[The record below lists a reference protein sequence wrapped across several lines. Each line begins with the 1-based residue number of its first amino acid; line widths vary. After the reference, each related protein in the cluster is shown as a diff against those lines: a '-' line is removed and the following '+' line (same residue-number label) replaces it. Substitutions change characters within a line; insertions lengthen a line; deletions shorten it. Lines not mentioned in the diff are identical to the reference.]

1 MLLKPGP
8 FLIRAAGDPEQTLQD
23 FVKYVARFKKF
34 LLATGVEGEHTAEH
48 ADCGACRKAKATL
61 ELVGGDEMT
70 RLFEHVGL
78 VVDGDTLD
86 QAISKVELGVK
97 KQTNQAT
104 ARFKLFQQMPQR
116 GDKFGQW
123 FTRVREQA
131 DRCNWENY
139 GAREAARDAI
149 LFQTD
154 SKRLQR
160 KIVAED
166 LSYDDSVKFG
176 LALEQGESK
185 VEQMRSHNGNGSGS
199 RESVERVAALEE
211 QVRRMQSG
219 GKRSAQWGR
228 ASSEGGEGS
237 GRQGST
243 GRRGSSSQGSG
254 GGEVQ
259 GSGGGEVPCTTC
271 PAHWHTGRCPGLSS
285 QCFSCG
291 EWGHFK
297 FSAACKRS
305 KKREV
310 IESRAVESQS
320 ETDDT
325 DSEVENVDRVE
336 RKKEKFASLSA
347 TLVDHGRQGKSKNV
361 KFLVDSGADKTM
373 MSEKDW
379 KTMGTKLKRCTTE
392 FRVYGSR
399 SKMVPI
405 LGRSKCILQAAGGA
419 VVRTMVYVVRGES
432 KSLLGLQDGKALGI
446 LSIWPEG
453 RVCRVEQ
460 RHSRAEEEKEG
471 WTLVQRRKG
480 RK

>member
-78 VVDGDTLD
+78 VVDADTLD

-97 KQTNQAT
+97 RQTNQAT

-116 GDKFGQW
+116 GDKFAQW

-139 GAREAARDAI
+139 GAKEAARDAI

-166 LSYDDSVKFG
+166 LSYDEAVKFG
-176 LALEQGESK
+176 LAVEQGEVK
-185 VEQMRSHNGNGSGS
+185 VEQMRSQNGNGSGS

-211 QVRRMQSG
+211 QVRRMQG
-219 GKRSAQWGR
+219 GEKRSTQRGQGS
-228 ASSEGGEGS
+228 ASSEGGESS

-243 GRRGSSSQGSG
+243 GRRGSSG
-254 GGEVQ
+254 Q

-271 PAHWHTGRCPGLSS
+271 PAHWHTGRCPGLSG

-297 FSAACKRS
+297 FSAACRRS

-310 IESRAVESQS
+310 IERSNAVESQS

-325 DSEVENVDRVE
+325 DSESVDRVE
-336 RKKEKFASLSA
+336 LKEKVKKEKLTNLSA
-347 TLVDHGRQGKSKNV
+347 TPVDHGRMGRSQGV
-361 KFLVDSGADKTM
+361 KFVVDSGANKTM
-373 MSEKDW
+373 LSEKDW
-379 KTMGTKLKRCTTE
+379 RKMGTKLKRCTTE

-405 LGRSKCILQAAGGA
+405 LGRTKCILQAAGGA

-432 KSLLGLQDGKALGI
+432 KSLLGLKDGKDLGI
-446 LSIWPEG
+446 LSIRPEG
-453 RVCRVEQ
+453 RVCRVEE

-471 WTLVQRRKG
+471 WTLVQRR
-480 RK
+480 RQMV